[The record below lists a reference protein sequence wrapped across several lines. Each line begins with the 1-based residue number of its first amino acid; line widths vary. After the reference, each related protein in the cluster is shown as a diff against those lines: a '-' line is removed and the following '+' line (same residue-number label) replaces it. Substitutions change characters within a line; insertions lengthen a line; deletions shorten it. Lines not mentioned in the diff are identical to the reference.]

1 MIDLRH
7 GHYRDVLADATWD
20 ALICDPPYSE
30 RTHAGHDG
38 GVKTA
43 ADLRDALARMEA
55 KRAAG
60 DVSAKLARGIRD
72 QRTSIARA
80 EREQT
85 TQRRPLSY
93 AAWTPDDVR
102 EFVAWC
108 APRTRGWM
116 VCMTDNVLAPVYAE
130 AMEEAGRYVFAPLVW
145 YSPGSRVR
153 MTGDGPACWVCW
165 VIVSRPRSQP
175 YSKWGALPGGYAGP
189 QDHARNGDKA
199 HVGGK
204 PLWLMRDLV
213 RDYSRPGD
221 VVCDPCAGWGTTPIA
236 AAIEGRHGLGAEMD
250 AETHATAL
258 ARYQSPQVQQEI
270 AAAEWLRGMDAGAG
284 QASLLGGEE

>member
-1 MIDLRH
+1 MDLH
-7 GHYRDVLADATWD
+7 YGHYRDVLADATWD

-38 GVKTA
+38 GVSTA
-43 ADLRDALARMEA
+43 DQLRDALARMQA

-60 DVSAKLARGIRD
+60 EKVRPDTLRRQRYTLAKAI
-72 QRTSIARA
+72 
-80 EREQT
+80 REQT

-102 EFVAWC
+102 EFVAWA

-153 MTGDGPACWVCW
+153 MTGDGPSCWVCW
-165 VIVSRPRSQP
+165 IIVSRPRSQP

-221 VVCDPCAGWGTTPIA
+221 VVCDPCAGWGTTLIA

-284 QASLLGGEE
+284 QASLLGGDE